1 MQPTIPCLACL
12 KHLQMCRN
20 AYVRKRVT
28 TWLLVLSLSLSRSL
42 FLTYSVFLTK
52 ELCDLTS
59 VLEIFWLSMLLLLRH
74 WSAFLSWEP
83 TLSFSR
89 PLFLTHNMFLTNI
102 LCDDVGVRNIL
113 AKHGTVATSLELIFM
128 MGTYRFTVVL
138 RGESLQNVNT
148 QYLCWQS
155 WTRTQLFSQHK
166 LHTGTCHVQNDLLHL
181 PHLTTAARGGS
192 CVRRC
197 KKKKKKHN
205 FLFQQIFWYSM
216 YRPLRSCIEH
226 ERIAFEGA
234 SVLSSGG
241 HSLEA
246 SWSQPCTASSAGQL
260 PFLLDAFAAPCPVL
274 SMSCQLLHFSSPKN
288 YVLLNVAGMIE
299 LNDN

>member
-1 MQPTIPCLACL
+1 MQPTISCLACL

-59 VLEIFWLSMLLLLRH
+59 VLEIFWLSMLLLLHH

-138 RGESLQNVNT
+138 RGESLQM
-148 QYLCWQS
+148 L
-155 WTRTQLFSQHK
+155 TRNIYAGRAELGHNCFHSTSYTLALVMCRTTSSIS
-166 LHTGTCHVQNDLLHL
+166 HT
-181 PHLTTAARGGS
+181 
-192 CVRRC
+192 
-197 KKKKKKHN
+197 
-205 FLFQQIFWYSM
+205 
-216 YRPLRSCIEH
+216 
-226 ERIAFEGA
+226 
-234 SVLSSGG
+234 
-241 HSLEA
+241 
-246 SWSQPCTASSAGQL
+246 
-260 PFLLDAFAAPCPVL
+260 
-274 SMSCQLLHFSSPKN
+274 
-288 YVLLNVAGMIE
+288 
-299 LNDN
+299 